1 MTERESK
8 IESLLADLLE
18 AAQQLVECQDEEDIG
33 NVPVEEL
40 AAILYERTNN
50 YSHSDAIDL
59 LKKLMASYA
68 EYEKGMDTFLDN
80 YERS

>member
-8 IESLLADLLE
+8 IESLLVDLLE

-33 NVPVEEL
+33 DVPVGEL

-68 EYEKGMDTFLDN
+68 EYEKGMDAFLDN
-80 YERS
+80 YERC